1 MTESLNKIKRY
12 FETGATKAYEFRK
25 QQLQLLAASIKK
37 YEAAICEALYKDLGK
52 SKTEAYAS
60 EIALVQIEIKYML
73 SNLKQLMQP
82 KSIATNL
89 MNIPSSS
96 KIYYDPLGVVL
107 IIAPWNYPFQLLFT
121 PLAGAIAGGN
131 CVVLKPSEFTPATSA
146 IAEKII
152 TEIYDEQYIKIVQG
166 NGAELVP
173 NMMNNFRFDHVF
185 FTGSIAVGKLVYAL
199 AAKELVPVTLELG
212 GKSPCIIEADAN
224 LAVAAK
230 RIISGKFLN
239 AGQTCIAPDYLLVEK
254 SVQEKLITLLQK
266 NITDF
271 YTTNAAQSE
280 DYGKI
285 VNEKRFDTLV
295 GYLQQGNI
303 ISGGNFDKS
312 KLYIQPTLM
321 ENVPLD
327 GTLMTEEIF
336 GPILPIF
343 SFSTKAE
350 ALEIINKNP
359 NPLSFYVFTS
369 SAKKEEDW
377 LATVP
382 FGGGCV
388 NNTVYHFT
396 NDNLHFGG
404 VGYSGIGAYHGKQ
417 SFYTFTHAKPVMK
430 TPTWLDPSIKYP
442 PYKGKLKWFRMLL
455 K

>member
-1 MTESLNKIKRY
+1 MTESLNKIKKY
-12 FETGATKAYEFRK
+12 FETGATKGYEFRK
-25 QQLQLLAASIKK
+25 QQLQLLAATIKK
-37 YEAAICEALYKDLGK
+37 YEAEISEALYKDLGK
-52 SKTEAYAS
+52 SKIEAYAS

-152 TEIYDEQYIKIVQG
+152 KEIYDEQYIQLVQG

-224 LAVAAK
+224 LEVAAK

-254 SVQEKLITLLQK
+254 SVKEKLIALLQK
-266 NITDF
+266 NIADF
-271 YTTNAAQSE
+271 YTTDAAQSE

-285 VNEKRFDTLV
+285 VNAKRFDTLV
-295 GYLQQGNI
+295 GYLQQGKI

-312 KLYIQPTLM
+312 KLYIEPTLM
-321 ENVPLD
+321 ENVSLD

-343 SFSTKAE
+343 SFNTKAE

-377 LATVP
+377 MATVP
-382 FGGGCV
+382 FGGGCI

-396 NDNLHFGG
+396 NDNMHFGG
-404 VGYSGIGAYHGKQ
+404 VGYSGMGAYHGRQ

>member
-1 MTESLNKIKRY
+1 MTESLNKIKKY

-25 QQLQLLAASIKK
+25 QQLQLLAAAIKK
-37 YEAAICEALYKDLGK
+37 YEAEISEALYKDLGK
-52 SKTEAYAS
+52 SKIEAYAS

-131 CVVLKPSEFTPATSA
+131 CVVLKPSEFTPASSA

-152 TEIYDEQYIKIVQG
+152 KEIYDELYIQLVQG

-199 AAKELVPVTLELG
+199 AAKELVHVTLELG

-224 LAVAAK
+224 LEVAAK

-254 SVQEKLITLLQK
+254 SVKEKLIALLQK
-266 NITDF
+266 NIADF

-285 VNEKRFDTLV
+285 VNAKRFDTLV
-295 GYLQQGNI
+295 GYLQQGKI

-312 KLYIQPTLM
+312 KLYIEPTLM
-321 ENVPLD
+321 ENVSLD

-377 LATVP
+377 MATVP
-382 FGGGCV
+382 FGGISL
-388 NNTVYHFT
+388 Y
-396 NDNLHFGG
+396 
-404 VGYSGIGAYHGKQ
+404 Q
-417 SFYTFTHAKPVMK
+417 
-430 TPTWLDPSIKYP
+430 
-442 PYKGKLKWFRMLL
+442 
-455 K
+455 

>member
-1 MTESLNKIKRY
+1 MTESLNKIKKY
-12 FETGATKAYEFRK
+12 FETGATKGYEFRK
-25 QQLQLLAASIKK
+25 QQLQLLAATIKK
-37 YEAAICEALYKDLGK
+37 YEAEISEALYKDLGK
-52 SKTEAYAS
+52 SKIEAYAS

-152 TEIYDEQYIKIVQG
+152 KEIYDEQYIQLVQG

-224 LAVAAK
+224 LEVAAK

-254 SVQEKLITLLQK
+254 SVKEKLIALLQK
-266 NITDF
+266 NIADF

-285 VNEKRFDTLV
+285 VNAKRFDTLV
-295 GYLQQGNI
+295 GYLQQGKI

-312 KLYIQPTLM
+312 KLYIEPTLM
-321 ENVPLD
+321 ENVSLD

-377 LATVP
+377 MATVP
-382 FGGGCV
+382 FGGGCI

-396 NDNLHFGG
+396 NDNMHFGG
-404 VGYSGIGAYHGKQ
+404 VGYSGMGAYHGRQ

>member
-1 MTESLNKIKRY
+1 MTESLNKIKKY
-12 FETGATKAYEFRK
+12 FETGTTKTYEFRK

-37 YEAAICEALYKDLGK
+37 YEAEISEALFKDLGK
-52 SKTEAYAS
+52 STTEAYAS

-166 NGAELVP
+166 YGAELVP

-185 FTGSIAVGKLVYAL
+185 FTGSIAIGKLVYAL

-312 KLYIQPTLM
+312 KLYIEPTLM
-321 ENVPLD
+321 ENVSLD

-404 VGYSGIGAYHGKQ
+404 VGYSGMGAYHGKQ